1 MWPQQRTSRSGSGQP
16 TDERLGDAAV
26 LSRNSAK
33 AHEGSP
39 TGGTFSI
46 REESLSKENN
56 PLLPEIAALAT

>member
-16 TDERLGDAAV
+16 TDERLGEAAV

-56 PLLPEIAALAT
+56 PLLSEIAALAT